1 MPLLAAAYL
10 PADDPLGRTMSNT
23 QCTPAVLN
31 FLLIIFAGALRVQA
45 HAEAEELLLA
55 LRIVHPKPVVVDL
68 CEVRLLVNAQRWDD
82 ALRLL
87 RQIEAQGNGSPVVS
101 ALQGWCLHVLGD
113 EAWRRCV
120 ADVIK
125 SSDVTGLAI
134 ASKFLQVS
142 GEPLAEQLAQKVGAE
157 YL

>member
-1 MPLLAAAYL
+1 
-10 PADDPLGRTMSNT
+10 MSNT

-31 FLLIIFAGALRVQA
+31 FLLTIFAGALRTQA

-55 LRIVHPKPVVVDL
+55 LRVIHPKQLVVDL
-68 CEVRLLVNAQRWDD
+68 CEVRLLVNAQRWVD

-87 RQIEAQGNGSPVVS
+87 RQIEGQGNGSPVVS
-101 ALQGWCLHVLGD
+101 ALEGWCLHVLGD

-120 ADVIK
+120 ADVVK
-125 SSDVTGLAI
+125 SSDITGLTI
-134 ASKFLQVS
+134 ASKFLEVTE
-142 GEPLAEQLAQKVGAE
+142 EPLAEHIARKVGAE

>member
-1 MPLLAAAYL
+1 
-10 PADDPLGRTMSNT
+10 MSNT

-31 FLLIIFAGALRVQA
+31 FLLTIFAGALRTQA

-55 LRIVHPKPVVVDL
+55 LRVVHPKQLVVDL
-68 CEVRLLVNAQRWDD
+68 CEVRLLVNAQRWVD

-87 RQIEAQGNGSPVVS
+87 RQIEAQGHGSPVVS
-101 ALQGWCLHVLGD
+101 ALEGWCLHVLGD

-120 ADVIK
+120 ADVVK
-125 SSDVTGLAI
+125 SSDITGLTI
-134 ASKFLQVS
+134 ASKFLEVAE
-142 GEPLAEQLAQKVGAE
+142 EPLAEHIARKVGAE

>member
-1 MPLLAAAYL
+1 
-10 PADDPLGRTMSNT
+10 MSNT

-31 FLLIIFAGALRVQA
+31 FLLTIFAGALRVQA

-55 LRIVHPKPVVVDL
+55 LRLLHPKQVVVDL
-68 CEVRLLVNAQRWDD
+68 CEVRLLVNAQRWVE

-87 RQIEAQGNGSPVVS
+87 RQIEEQGNGSPVVS

-113 EAWRRCV
+113 DAWRRCI
-120 ADVIK
+120 ADVVK
-125 SSDVTGLAI
+125 SSDATGLTI
-134 ASKFLQVS
+134 AGKFLEVS
-142 GEPLAEQLAQKVGAE
+142 GEPLIEQVAQKVGAQ